1 MLHLVKYRF
10 LQIIRMRAL
19 MFWALLFPVI
29 LGTLYYFGFWK
40 NANCPQLEMIDV
52 AVVAEEDSPFLTF
65 LEGAEDLLSFHVMEE
80 EEAEKALENGKVQGI
95 YTEGRERTLTVAAT
109 GVAPSILETILEQY
123 NTNERLIEKVAVE
136 HPERLEGMM
145 DSMKAY
151 RDRTTETSLGGTVR
165 NSLVEYFFALVG
177 MACMFGCDLGFAV
190 SLSSNADQSPVGMRR
205 NISYLSRGK
214 IMMADFLVVYGIHFV
229 NLWILICYLKGIL
242 RIPLGEDNGKILLL
256 CMAVGMIGVS
266 FGIIAGSIGKSSGTH
281 RLNFL
286 TLITM
291 LLSFFGGLMVQNMRH
306 IVDKCCPLLNAW
318 NPVALISDG
327 FFSMTI
333 YEDMA
338 RYWRNV
344 IMLFGMG
351 MMFLVAGCIV
361 MRRKR
366 YDSI

>member
-65 LEGAEDLLSFHVMEE
+65 LEGVEDLLSLHVMEE

-145 DSMKAY
+145 D
-151 RDRTTETSLGGTVR
+151 R
-165 NSLVEYFFALVG
+165 
-177 MACMFGCDLGFAV
+177 
-190 SLSSNADQSPVGMRR
+190 
-205 NISYLSRGK
+205 
-214 IMMADFLVVYGIHFV
+214 
-229 NLWILICYLKGIL
+229 
-242 RIPLGEDNGKILLL
+242 
-256 CMAVGMIGVS
+256 
-266 FGIIAGSIGKSSGTH
+266 
-281 RLNFL
+281 
-286 TLITM
+286 
-291 LLSFFGGLMVQNMRH
+291 
-306 IVDKCCPLLNAW
+306 
-318 NPVALISDG
+318 
-327 FFSMTI
+327 
-333 YEDMA
+333 
-338 RYWRNV
+338 
-344 IMLFGMG
+344 
-351 MMFLVAGCIV
+351 
-361 MRRKR
+361 
-366 YDSI
+366 